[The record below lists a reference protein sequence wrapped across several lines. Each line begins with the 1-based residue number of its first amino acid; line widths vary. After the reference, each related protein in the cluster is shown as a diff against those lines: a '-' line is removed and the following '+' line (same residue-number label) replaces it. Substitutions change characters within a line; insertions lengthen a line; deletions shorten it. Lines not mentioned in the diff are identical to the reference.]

1 MQKFQPFVPTYD
13 YPLFHSCLFQLLAC
27 FFALLSNLY
36 AFFRYASA
44 STWIL
49 TLNCFLHKNPIFL
62 RFVACFLQNIFWVF
76 GEILWVALV
85 SFIGN
90 CCCSKNMGGC
100 CSHDVSVRGRVE
112 SEVDDGEY
120 EYDHENI
127 DDVTYEHSGAMIR
140 MRGSSRFV
148 SMYTQQGKKGVN
160 QDSMT
165 VWEVIRI
172 KINILHVYV
181 YMFWILVFNDLFPLI
196 LMLLFLDKMY
206 IFWLVV

>member
-1 MQKFQPFVPTYD
+1 
-13 YPLFHSCLFQLLAC
+13 
-27 FFALLSNLY
+27 
-36 AFFRYASA
+36 
-44 STWIL
+44 
-49 TLNCFLHKNPIFL
+49 
-62 RFVACFLQNIFWVF
+62 
-76 GEILWVALV
+76 
-85 SFIGN
+85 
-90 CCCSKNMGGC
+90 MGGC
-100 CSHDVSVRGRVE
+100 CSHDVSGRGRVE

-120 EYDHENI
+120 EYDHDNI